1 MNSKSDILFRLLVG
15 LIIISAI
22 QHVMNSRWGYYYEFP
37 FVPFS
42 LFSLNAI
49 ILTVYGIIAFQLG
62 KVRKLYHQQ
71 SYFSP
76 VEIKRF
82 KQIGLLLLFLIP
94 INGLIETLRD
104 FYTGNPSP
112 GKLFVNFLSY
122 TSFKSP
128 SFLFAA
134 LIVFILIEYLP
145 VAEKNRADLG
155 EII

>member
-1 MNSKSDILFRLLVG
+1 MNSKSDTLFRLLVG

-22 QHVMNSRWGYYYEFP
+22 LHVMSSRLGYYYEFP

-42 LFSLNAI
+42 LFALNAI
-49 ILTVYGIIAFQLG
+49 VLTVYGIIAFQLG
-62 KVRKLYHQQ
+62 KVRKSYHRQ

-76 VEIKRF
+76 VEIRRF
-82 KQIGLLLLFLIP
+82 KQIGVLLLFLIP
-94 INGLIETLRD
+94 INGLIEVLRD

-112 GKLFVNFLSY
+112 GKVFLNFLSY
-122 TSFKSP
+122 SFFKSP

-134 LIVFILIEYLP
+134 LIIFILIEYLP